1 MESNVAS
8 LLWDPG
14 GAAEATALLTGE
26 DTGRLAQQKPERCG
40 GGGRAR
46 HAAGGRRL
54 AAVAVDPASLH
65 WCGGY
70 PDYPCEKENGFA
82 PRSLT
87 GRHATN
93 WEELPR
99 GGPPLI
105 WDDLIQFISVETG
118 RRGSAL
124 RQLWMFGGKW
134 MERGFAA
141 YHPAVNFLFFA
152 GAILLGMFFMHPA
165 CLLLSLLWSLS
176 YYTFY
181 RRAGRVRASSF
192 RRFAFLHDFLLN
204 PVFNTRG
211 DTVLFTC
218 FGGRP
223 YTLEALGYGLSTGSM
238 FLTVVLWFSCYHVV
252 MTSDKFLYLFGRFL
266 PAVSMLLCM
275 VLRFVPNL
283 KAKAETIGN
292 ARRCI
297 GKSPT
302 DGTKR
307 EGLEH
312 GTEILSVLTSWAL
325 EGAVV
330 TADSMRSRG
339 YGCGRRSH
347 FSNYRM
353 TLRDWVLLTIMLL
366 CIAGTV
372 LCVALGGTAA
382 AYFPTNA
389 DPQAGSCGGRRVYL
403 LRHIFSN
410 TDCDQKF
417 GRKFYGAFE
426 VKNLTFFLSGSG

>member
-1 MESNVAS
+1 
-8 LLWDPG
+8 
-14 GAAEATALLTGE
+14 
-26 DTGRLAQQKPERCG
+26 
-40 GGGRAR
+40 
-46 HAAGGRRL
+46 
-54 AAVAVDPASLH
+54 
-65 WCGGY
+65 
-70 PDYPCEKENGFA
+70 
-82 PRSLT
+82 
-87 GRHATN
+87 
-93 WEELPR
+93 
-99 GGPPLI
+99 
-105 WDDLIQFISVETG
+105 
-118 RRGSAL
+118 
-124 RQLWMFGGKW
+124 

-165 CLLLSLLWSLS
+165 FLLLSLLWSLS
-176 YYTFY
+176 YYLLQK
-181 RRAGRVRASSF
+181 GREGT
-192 RRFAFLHDFLLN
+192 RFLLQALLLFFMISLLN

-312 GTEILSVLTSWAL
+312 GAEILSVLTSWAL

-372 LCVALGGTAA
+372 LCAALGGTAA
-382 AYFPTNA
+382 AYFPTVQIPRPGPA
-389 DPQAGSCGGRRVYL
+389 AVGGFICYGIFLAIPTAIKIWEEVLWRI
-403 LRHIFSN
+403 LRSKI
-410 TDCDQKF
+410 
-417 GRKFYGAFE
+417 
-426 VKNLTFFLSGSG
+426 

>member
-1 MESNVAS
+1 MRWREGAPATPQEAGGS
-8 LLWDPG
+8 LLWLWILLLCI
-14 GAAEATALLTGE
+14 GAAVILIILVKKRTVS
-26 DTGRLAQQKPERCG
+26 R
-40 GGGRAR
+40 RA
-46 HAAGGRRL
+46 A
-54 AAVAVDPASLH
+54 
-65 WCGGY
+65 W
-70 PDYPCEKENGFA
+70 
-82 PRSLT
+82 T

-118 RRGSAL
+118 RRGAL
-124 RQLWMFGGKW
+124 PSGNCGCLEENGWNGDLQPIILQSISCF
-134 MERGFAA
+134 
-141 YHPAVNFLFFA
+141 
-152 GAILLGMFFMHPA
+152 LLGRSCSGCFLCIRPSCS
-165 CLLLSLLWSLS
+165 CLCFGRSAT
-176 YYTFY
+176 TFY

-339 YGCGRRSH
+339 LRLRPQIPFFQLSDDASGLGAADDNAVVHCGNRAVCGFGRH
-347 FSNYRM
+347 
-353 TLRDWVLLTIMLL
+353 
-366 CIAGTV
+366 
-372 LCVALGGTAA
+372 
-382 AYFPTNA
+382 
-389 DPQAGSCGGRRVYL
+389 GGRL
-403 LRHIFSN
+403 FPN
-410 TDCDQKF
+410 
-417 GRKFYGAFE
+417 
-426 VKNLTFFLSGSG
+426 